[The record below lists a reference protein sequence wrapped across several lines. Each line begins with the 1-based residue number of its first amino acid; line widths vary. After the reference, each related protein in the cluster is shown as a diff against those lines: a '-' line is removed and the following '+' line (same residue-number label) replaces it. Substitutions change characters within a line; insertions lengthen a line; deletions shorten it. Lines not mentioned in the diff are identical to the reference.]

1 LATNSILTITNIQP
15 ANAGNYWVVASN
27 SVGTVT
33 SAVATVTV
41 VGVPSITNEPVAE
54 TVMVGHAAD
63 FVVGASGWPALVYQ
77 WQQNGVNVAGA
88 TNAELILSNALPA
101 DVGIYSATITN
112 VYGSVTSGPAQLTV
126 SPLELSMS
134 AGLVA
139 GQLQFSF
146 DTATGMFYQ
155 VEYST
160 NLIDWY
166 PWLDLD
172 GNGLPFTLSDP
183 GTSASRQRF
192 YRVVLTP
199 R

>member
-1 LATNSILTITNIQP
+1 
-15 ANAGNYWVVASN
+15 
-27 SVGTVT
+27 
-33 SAVATVTV
+33 
-41 VGVPSITNEPVAE
+41 
-54 TVMVGHAAD
+54 MVGHEASMA
-63 FVVGASGWPALVYQ
+63 VGASGWPVPVYQ

-88 TNAELILSNALPA
+88 TNAVFILSNALPSDA
-101 DVGIYSATITN
+101 GIYAVAITN
-112 VYGSVTSGPAQLTV
+112 VYGSVTSSPVQLTV
-126 SPLELSMS
+126 LPLEISTS
-134 AGLVA
+134 TGLVA

-160 NLIDWY
+160 NLVDWY

-172 GNGLPFTLSDP
+172 GNGQPFTLVDP
-183 GTSASRQRF
+183 DMSASRQRF